1 MPTSAEVLCDY
12 IGRRRSRLKLY
23 HVTFVLNRVSGTS
36 VVSPEG
42 SSGLSRPDEE
52 GQEVVAGRFVLF

>member
-1 MPTSAEVLCDY
+1 
-12 IGRRRSRLKLY
+12 
-23 HVTFVLNRVSGTS
+23 VLNRVSGTS